1 MDEYSLR
8 TKSVTCDL
16 RRSGKSEI
24 ERNRM
29 WRRSFRS
36 DPSSAHYLD
45 QDAHS
50 LILGCFLVL
59 HATISPTAHSMS
71 SSQASGLP
79 DETLHR
85 ILTQIQLSLTQ
96 STRQLS
102 LVKAQKAAREREKK
116 GVELTRLGIKEETD
130 LGAKSWRGV
139 GKM

>member
-1 MDEYSLR
+1 
-8 TKSVTCDL
+8 
-16 RRSGKSEI
+16 
-24 ERNRM
+24 
-29 WRRSFRS
+29 
-36 DPSSAHYLD
+36 
-45 QDAHS
+45 
-50 LILGCFLVL
+50 
-59 HATISPTAHSMS
+59 MS
-71 SSQASGLP
+71 SSQSSALP

-139 GKM
+139 GKMFILDSPPAIISSLAEQEKSIQVDIDALSKKQKFLEKQIAESQGHMKDFFRGIEMGQQQQQAGQTTAAS

>member
-1 MDEYSLR
+1 
-8 TKSVTCDL
+8 
-16 RRSGKSEI
+16 
-24 ERNRM
+24 
-29 WRRSFRS
+29 
-36 DPSSAHYLD
+36 
-45 QDAHS
+45 
-50 LILGCFLVL
+50 
-59 HATISPTAHSMS
+59 MS

-139 GKM
+139 GKMSVGLEQRRGMSGGWQQLSKRY